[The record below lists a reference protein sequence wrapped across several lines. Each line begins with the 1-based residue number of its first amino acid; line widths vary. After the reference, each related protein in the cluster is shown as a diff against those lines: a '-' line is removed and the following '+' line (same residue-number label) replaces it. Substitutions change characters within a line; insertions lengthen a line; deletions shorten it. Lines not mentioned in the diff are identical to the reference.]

1 MKIYQIIFQDEYN
14 NLYLL
19 GFYKNLKDSIQDI
32 NEELNSYNV
41 SITEEDLKLY
51 PSTFSECF
59 DLSIR
64 NIDRYEN
71 DDDISDI
78 YVRGFVFE
86 IDASLDEL
94 LGV

>member
-1 MKIYQIIFQDEYN
+1 MKIYQVIFQDEYN
-14 NLYLL
+14 NLYLI

-32 NEELNSYNV
+32 NEELDSYGAV
-41 SITEEDLKLY
+41 IEEEDLKLY

-64 NIDRYEN
+64 DIGRYEDN
-71 DDDISDI
+71 DDIPDI

-86 IDASLDEL
+86 IDNSLDEL
-94 LGV
+94 LGL